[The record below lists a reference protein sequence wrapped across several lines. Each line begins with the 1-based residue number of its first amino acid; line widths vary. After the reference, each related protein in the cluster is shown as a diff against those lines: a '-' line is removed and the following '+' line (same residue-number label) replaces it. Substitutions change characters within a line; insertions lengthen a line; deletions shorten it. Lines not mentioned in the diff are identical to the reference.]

1 VTSPAR
7 DLQETRR
14 NEPQW
19 TAALQRL
26 DRLTPRE
33 SEVFVMMAEGLS
45 NEDMANRLHLT
56 ERTVR
61 AHLSAITEKLELH
74 SRLSLCLAS
83 YVFRNTVA
91 DDNMC
96 RCGRRGE

>member
-1 VTSPAR
+1 MSR
-7 DLQETRR
+7 GD
-14 NEPQW
+14 EPHW
-19 TAALQRL
+19 TAALQKL

-61 AHLSAITEKLELH
+61 AHLSAIVEKLELH

-83 YVFRNTVA
+83 YAFRNTVA
-91 DDNMC
+91 NDNMC

>member
-1 VTSPAR
+1 MTPTAR
-7 DLQETRR
+7 DLPEARR
-14 NEPQW
+14 HEPHW
-19 TAALQRL
+19 IAALQRL

-33 SEVFVMMAEGLS
+33 SEVFVLMAEGLS
-45 NEDMANRLHLT
+45 NEDMADRLHLT

-61 AHLSAITEKLELH
+61 AHLSAITEKLELN
-74 SRLSLCLAS
+74 SRLRLCLAS
-83 YVFRNTVA
+83 YAFRNTVA

>member
-1 VTSPAR
+1 MTSSAHGTREAR
-7 DLQETRR
+7 RHPPE
-14 NEPQW
+14 W
-19 TAALQRL
+19 TAALKRL

-33 SEVFVMMAEGLS
+33 SEVFALMAEGLS
-45 NEDMANRLHLT
+45 NEDMAHRLHLT

-61 AHLSAITEKLELH
+61 AHLSAISEKLELH
-74 SRLSLCLAS
+74 SRLTLCLAS

-96 RCGRRGE
+96 RCGRRAE

>member
-1 VTSPAR
+1 MTSPAR
-7 DLQETRR
+7 DLQEARR

>member
-1 VTSPAR
+1 MTSPAR
-7 DLQETRR
+7 DLHEARR
-14 NEPQW
+14 HEPQW

>member
-1 VTSPAR
+1 MTSPAR
-7 DLQETRR
+7 DLQEARR
-14 NEPQW
+14 NEPRW

-45 NEDMANRLHLT
+45 NEEMANRLHLT